1 MVQLFRTGPSRRLI
15 VAYLLY
21 CCYTV
26 ILVAEEAREPE
37 HAERTYVTVQR
48 RGVISLPAEV
58 RRRHHLDEPG
68 AQVEVSEREDGVIEL
83 RPQLPIPADQ
93 RWFWTEEWQR
103 MEREVDEDVAAGRVT
118 RYDSA
123 EEFLEYL
130 DSVAEGDD

>member
-1 MVQLFRTGPSRRLI
+1 M
-15 VAYLLY
+15 
-21 CCYTV
+21 
-26 ILVAEEAREPE
+26 AEEAREPE

-103 MEREVDEDVAAGRVT
+103 MEREADEDIAAGRVKT
-118 RYDSA
+118 FDSI
-123 EEFLEYL
+123 EEMFDE
-130 DSVAEGDD
+130 VEAGG

>member
-1 MVQLFRTGPSRRLI
+1 M
-15 VAYLLY
+15 
-21 CCYTV
+21 
-26 ILVAEEAREPE
+26 AEGTREPE

-93 RWFWTEEWQR
+93 RGFWTEEWQR
-103 MEREVDEDVAAGRVT
+103 MEREVDEDIAAGRVK
-118 RYDSA
+118 RFDSI
-123 EEFLEYL
+123 EEMFDEIE
-130 DSVAEGDD
+130 AGE